1 MIILITCRICKKDSE
16 IKVDKV
22 DLYRYHNGE
31 KVQIA
36 FPYLTAAE
44 REMFITQYC
53 GTCWKDIFSER
64 EI

>member
-1 MIILITCRICKKDSE
+1 MIIVITCQICKEMLD
-16 IKVDKV
+16 IKVEEK
-22 DLYRYHNGE
+22 DLNSYHNGE

-53 GTCWKDIFSER
+53 GKCWDEIFKDIE
-64 EI
+64 